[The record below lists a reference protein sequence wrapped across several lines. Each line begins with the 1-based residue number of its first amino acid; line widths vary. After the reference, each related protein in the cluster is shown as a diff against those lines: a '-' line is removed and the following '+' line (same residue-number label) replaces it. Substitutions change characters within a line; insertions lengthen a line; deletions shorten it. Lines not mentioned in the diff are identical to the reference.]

1 MEESAR
7 RILAGLVAFDTTS
20 SRSNLECQEWIVETL
35 GNAAADVEWI
45 RHPTEPKAG
54 LLIRVG
60 PAVPG
65 GIVLSGHT
73 DVAPVDGQTWSA
85 DPYTLTERD
94 GRLHGRGAVDM
105 KGFVALSIAL
115 AVWLPPGRQQRP
127 LWLALT
133 YDEEIGCLGVPP
145 LIDALARREER
156 PSAVIVGEPTGMRP
170 VDRHKGCSIMRLDVR
185 GKAAH
190 SSSPH
195 LGAGAIVPAARLIGF
210 LDDYFAA
217 RSRTG
222 PFADG
227 FEPACSTFNAGRIA
241 GGNAVNIIPAECGL
255 DFEFRDV
262 PGDEADAILDD
273 IRRFVTDE
281 LLPRLKASDPDA
293 DIRLERTIWCPS
305 LDPEPDGEAVRLVCE
320 LTRFDVPGAV
330 PFGTEA
336 GFFQKAGYS
345 TVVCGPGSIEQAH
358 QPDEFISVADLR
370 AGIAFM
376 ERLGRHLCG

>member
-7 RILAGLVAFDTTS
+7 RILAGLIAFDTTS
-20 SRSNLECQEWIVETL
+20 SKSNLECQEWIVETL
-35 GNAAADVEWI
+35 GNDDADVEWI
-45 RHPTEPKAG
+45 RHPTEPKAS
-54 LLIRVG
+54 LLVRVG
-60 PAVPG
+60 PAVAG

-73 DVAPVDGQTWSA
+73 DVVPVDGQAWSTN
-85 DPYTLTERD
+85 PYVLTERD
-94 GRLHGRGAVDM
+94 GRLLGRGAVDM
-105 KGFVALSIAL
+105 KGFVAMSVAL
-115 AVWLPPGRQQRP
+115 AISLPRSRLRRP

-133 YDEEIGCLGVPP
+133 YDEEIGCLGAQDVV
-145 LIDALARREER
+145 DALARREER

-170 VDRHKGCSIMRLDVR
+170 VDRHKGCSIVRLDVR

-195 LGAGAIVPAARLIGF
+195 LGASAIVPAARLVAF
-210 LDDYFAA
+210 LDDYFAV

-241 GGNAVNIIPAECGL
+241 GGNAVNIIPSECGL

-262 PGDEADAILDD
+262 PGDDADAILAD
-273 IRRFVTDE
+273 ISRFVADA
-281 LLPRLKASDPDA
+281 LLPRLQASDPAA
-293 DIRLERTIWCPS
+293 DISLERTIWCPS
-305 LDPEPDGEAVRLVCE
+305 LEPEPGCEAVRLAHE
-320 LTRFDVPGAV
+320 LTGFDVPGAV

-376 ERLGRHLCG
+376 ERLGQRLCG